1 MLVILTDVESAFINY
16 KQPDEKAIRDIK
28 VDEIIK
34 IEKEGH
40 FRQGSMAPKVR
51 AAIEF
56 VEKTGGTAI
65 ITSLTRAVD
74 ALEGKCGTRITK

>member
-1 MLVILTDVESAFINY
+1 MLVILTDVECACINY
-16 KQPDEKAIRDIK
+16 KQPNEKPIRDIK
-28 VDEIIK
+28 LDEIK
-34 IEKEGH
+34 AIEKEGH
-40 FRQGSMAPKVR
+40 FRQGSMYPKVR

-56 VEKTGGTAI
+56 VEKTNGTAI